1 MGLPVHVRNKI
12 INFILPINQQPEDQE
27 DNSVTLSSDSEHY
40 EGPFFPCTYIHPIL
54 WTCRQMRY
62 EYGQLF
68 CMYYHRR
75 FLAPTPIDPSPFLR
89 LKFPGKLTNSLHLIT
104 VTNNHFMWYVP
115 RDWDSTQITRF
126 TQHAA
131 SVGVPNYALFMDL
144 STRVDGP
151 GYKCYPHQPLAEGC
165 RDNLDRWMKTVYY
178 GVETRVLV
186 NEYPLRRDDGM
197 LAHFLHQAQQ
207 VSIHTQAESP
217 TFFNVIALSHF
228 LRCSVAYAAECS
240 IGSRERAG
248 ISFWRA

>member
-1 MGLPVHVRNKI
+1 MGLPAHVRNKI
-12 INFILPINQQPEDQE
+12 INFILPIDQQPEDQQ
-27 DNSVTLSSDSEHY
+27 DNSVTRPSDSEHY
-40 EGPFFPCTYIHPIL
+40 QGLVFHCTYIHPIL
-54 WTCRQMRY
+54 WTCRQIRY

-68 CMYYHRR
+68 CMYCHRN
-75 FLAPTPIDPSPFLR
+75 FPTPTPIDPSPCASN
-89 LKFPGKLTNSLHLIT
+89 FPGKLTNAAHPIT
-104 VTNNHFMWYVP
+104 VTNNHFMWLVP
-115 RDWDSTQITRF
+115 RDWDSAQITRF

-165 RDNLDRWMKTVYY
+165 RENLDRWMKTVYY

-207 VSIHTQAESP
+207 VSITYPGGIPHI
-217 TFFNVIALSHF
+217 FNITALPHF
-228 LRCSVAYAAECS
+228 LRCSVAYAAQCS

-248 ISFWRA
+248 TSFWRA